1 MKAIVIILLGVL
13 ALSGCER
20 EVSREVYSCKGP
32 WQAVVLTEE
41 GRALV
46 TTAAGVREA
55 VYITRGDTF
64 SFTVPGREPVDLV
77 RQGDRLEGELIS
89 CEKVLAE

>member
-1 MKAIVIILLGVL
+1 MRMIVAVLLGVL
-13 ALSGCER
+13 ALSACER
-20 EVSREVYSCKGP
+20 DVSREVYSCKGP

-55 VYITRGDTF
+55 GYITRDQTI
-64 SFTVPGREPVDLV
+64 SITVPGREQVDLV

-89 CEKVLAE
+89 CEKSLTE